1 MHARP
6 VLGAARGDG
15 LLQRIR
21 IFVCVTVAIAFGTV
35 NPAGAQYRDVQ
46 PPPPCRPARGEAG
59 VAPSGSPSEIRQ
71 LAIIP
76 FETGQLTRD
85 ARVLA
90 DAFSDRLAFRLK
102 GLRPRDV
109 RINGVAGSVTPKSE
123 NDAKVL
129 AKILNV
135 RYLAVGSVEPSERGM
150 RVRVRLLNGKD
161 GSEIWDLR
169 EERRSGDFLE
179 LDYDVPLAITRRAFR
194 GLNLREVAAL
204 SDRPTRNAEAYRH
217 FLRGTYYFGRREPG
231 AAAAAIKQYD
241 AATLLDPD
249 FALAWARFAMSYA
262 LWLHGETE
270 APLGPD
276 SLLLEHALS
285 VAGRALTASPRS
297 AEGWVARG
305 ALLELRSPRA
315 LAGALEAYARAIS
328 LNARGVD
335 AYLRSGRALMH
346 LGRPAEAELRLRQGL
361 AIDAEQW
368 HTLAALAELNWQERR
383 YGDAC
388 RYLNAAISA
397 ETRAAYPYAL
407 RALTRLRLSEYRDAY
422 SDAETAARLGEGL
435 LGEAAA
441 VAVAVASDESAGARS
456 RARRLLRYPRA
467 TRGRLAA
474 REGHFLAIALA
485 AVGEERQAL
494 AVMERVYPHG
504 VVLWWTLKDLYFDAL
519 RSEARFRRLLADTSP
534 AVTDAP

>member
-1 MHARP
+1 MP
-6 VLGAARGDG
+6 GLARGDWRARRT
-15 LLQRIR
+15 RI
-21 IFVCVTVAIAFGTV
+21 IVCSAVAVAFGIT
-35 NPAGAQYRDVQ
+35 NPVGAQYRDVQ

-59 VAPSGSPSEIRQ
+59 EAPGVTPSATRQ
-71 LAIIP
+71 LAVIP
-76 FETGQLTRD
+76 FETGQLTSD

-109 RINGVAGSVTPKSE
+109 RVNGVAGLVTPKSA
-123 NDAKVL
+123 NDAK
-129 AKILNV
+129 AIASILNV

-150 RVRVRLLNGKD
+150 RVRVRLLRGKD
-161 GSEIWDLR
+161 GSEIWDLG

-179 LDYDVPLAITRRAFR
+179 LDYDVPLAITRRAFP

-204 SDRPTRNAEAYRH
+204 SDRPTRNPEAYRH

-231 AAAAAIKQYD
+231 AAAAAIKEYD
-241 AATLLDPD
+241 AATVLDPG
-249 FALAWARFAMSYA
+249 FALAWSRFAMSYA
-262 LWLHGETE
+262 LWLHGESE

-276 SLLLEHALS
+276 SMLLEHALS
-285 VAGRALTASPRS
+285 VAARALNADPRS

-315 LAGALEAYARAIS
+315 LGGALEAYARAIS
-328 LNARGVD
+328 LNSRGIE
-335 AYLRSGRALMH
+335 AYLRSGRAMMH
-346 LGRPAEAELRLRQGL
+346 LGRPADAGLRLRQGL
-361 AIDAEQW
+361 AVDPEQW
-368 HTLAALAELNWQERR
+368 HTLAALAELSWQERR
-383 YGDAC
+383 FGDAC

-397 ETRAAYPYAL
+397 EMRAAYPYAL

-441 VAVAVASDESAGARS
+441 VAVAVASDELAVARA

-467 TRGRLAA
+467 VRGRLAA

-485 AVGEERQAL
+485 AVGDDRQAL
-494 AVMERVYPHG
+494 AVMERVYPRG
-504 VVLWWTLKDLYFDAL
+504 VVLWWTLKDLYFDAF
-519 RSEARFRRLLADTSP
+519 RSQARFRGLVADTSP
-534 AVTDAP
+534 AATGAP